1 MRPVRYIQADPITGK
16 APEPSATPMQPEI
29 VPEVEPVAEVV
40 VPVEPQTS
48 RYEYQ
53 PTDEQGRPLGGRQV
67 ILYTTPDELAQKLTD
82 QNVLLIRKL
91 RVEGR
96 KRRLGIDDDSVAE
109 NSERGTNLI
118 EFKEKPMSS
127 EQRFNLSQKLNDP
140 EHVKEA
146 IDELFESAIGVPP
159 AKLREILNNQQISE
173 LQRRAADN
181 YIEFAQAKIGEG
193 YLDCSDNREI
203 IADWVFKK
211 GLAPST
217 ANFTQA
223 YSTLLAAGLL
233 LGAPVQQQ
241 VPPSTP
247 VSEETM
253 RPDLALEP
261 EAISQPPAALVTR
274 IGDTAQP
281 PTTRQSHIPS
291 GLNERTSSASGAAPA
306 HVSGATRQDGTV
318 LTLKEI
324 NRMPPDELRKRL
336 SDPAFVQLVEKLET
350 ESKQRK
356 AAVGL
361 SKF

>member
-1 MRPVRYIQADPITGK
+1 MGF
-16 APEPSATPMQPEI
+16 TPT
-29 VPEVEPVAEVV
+29 VPAVV
-40 VPVEPQTS
+40 TPAEPQKL

-53 PTDEQGRPLGGRQV
+53 PTDEHGRPLGGKQV
-67 ILYTTPDELAQKLTD
+67 IIYTTPDELAEKLKD

-91 RVEGR
+91 REEGR

-109 NSERGTNLI
+109 NSERTTGI
-118 EFKEKPMSS
+118 VEFNEKPLSS

-146 IDELFESAIGVPP
+146 IDELFESAIGVSP
-159 AKLREILNNQQISE
+159 AKLREVLTNQQLSE
-173 LQRRAADN
+173 LQRRAADSYYN
-181 YIEFAQAKIGEG
+181 FAQAKVQEG
-193 YLDCSDNREI
+193 YLDCSENREI

-211 GLAPST
+211 GLAPTT

-223 YSTLLAAGLL
+223 YSTLSLAGLL
-233 LGAPVQQQ
+233 IGAPVQQQ
-241 VPPSTP
+241 VPTPSTQP
-247 VSEETM
+247 AFNPDAP
-253 RPDLALEP
+253 RPDLAENP
-261 EAISQPPAALVTR
+261 EAISQLPVPPVSR
-274 IGDTAQP
+274 IGDVVQP

-291 GLNERTSSASGAAPA
+291 GLNERTSSTTGVIPT

-336 SDPAFVQLVEKLET
+336 ADPVFVQLVEKLEMET
-350 ESKQRK
+350 KARK
-356 AAVGL
+356 AALGM